1 MKVYIDIVKY
11 LWGVPHVLRVNIEVT
26 YPIHT
31 HFGYHLTIMGW
42 GNSVY
47 HPISIVVWS
56 LITLITIIYY

>member
-11 LWGVPHVLRVNIEVT
+11 LWGVAHVLRVNIEVT

-42 GNSVY
+42 SNSVY
-47 HPISIVVWS
+47 HPISIVV
-56 LITLITIIYY
+56 